1 MSKRIRIEFP
11 DDPDLRHCITLALKH
26 TGQRVSEARVRR
38 EMTTA
43 YDMHGMGVLSWIGEY
58 CESVFNLSEDWDIE

>member
-11 DDPDLRHCITLALKH
+11 DDPDLRRCITLALKD

-38 EMTTA
+38 EMVTA
-43 YDMHGMGVLSWIGEY
+43 YDMHGIGVLSWIEEY
-58 CESVFNLSEDWDIE
+58 CENHFNVSEFWDIG